1 MKIYILNKDLG
12 NCSNFL
18 FDIKLKKEESRAKS
32 KLMKLIN
39 RKHEE
44 YVADIKALTKEY
56 AELDEAVNP
65 IPLNETMYK
74 VTENMS
80 IECQNEVNKLGKE
93 VAIIEG
99 GEYVNQFKTIKTVLE
114 NYDEEMEGFKA
125 EAYDVLLD
133 AFEEAK
139 IK

>member
-1 MKIYILNKDLG
+1 
-12 NCSNFL
+12 
-18 FDIKLKKEESRAKS
+18 
-32 KLMKLIN
+32 MKLIN

-56 AELDEAVNP
+56 AELDEAGNP